1 MSIVSLWLYC
11 HRFGVNSH
19 SVAVIATGYPVA
31 IATAYYKTLIGV
43 TSSKHSLCTFTMYQL
58 QHSFT
63 VAVIEHGHCSY
74 DQFHKLYYLLLQCLP
89 FTNAMQCCSFLCLY
103 YNIFTHL
110 SPGDKIILEL
120 VKVFTA
126 FVGVIQRISN
136 SIIYSS
142 LCIVRN
148 CTADTPITSSSL
160 FVRRAQRATRI
171 AMRE

>member
-89 FTNAMQCCSFLCLY
+89 YTNAMQCCSFLCLY
-103 YNIFTHL
+103 YNTSSPIFPLKQYSMHFTTGSCQAVANKGHAIASKITQKVHIFTHL
-110 SPGDKIILEL
+110 
-120 VKVFTA
+120 
-126 FVGVIQRISN
+126 N
-136 SIIYSS
+136 
-142 LCIVRN
+142 
-148 CTADTPITSSSL
+148 
-160 FVRRAQRATRI
+160 
-171 AMRE
+171 